1 VNREN
6 ISVSKGV
13 SLAPSFAPPSTKTAP
28 TVAITG
34 VEAEEGGRFAVTGV
48 APPGSQARVYLN
60 GAFVAKVI
68 ADLSGLWALKIEK
81 GMQPGNYTVR
91 ADGVEPVNGR
101 VLHRAEVP
109 FVFPAPAG
117 PTASPAAA
125 LPAAEERAL
134 QSQPPA
140 SPAETIEEASSAAA
154 TVVKEVQTATVLR
167 GDSLWRISRKRLGRG
182 IRYKQIYQVNESQIR
197 NPGLIYPGQIF
208 VMPNDPG

>member
-1 VNREN
+1 VNQEN
-6 ISVSKGV
+6 ISVSKGA
-13 SLAPSFAPPSTKTAP
+13 SLAPSFAPPSTKKAP

-34 VEAEEGGRFAVTGV
+34 VEAEEGGRFVATGI

-81 GMQPGNYTVR
+81 GMRPGNYTVR
-91 ADGVEPVNGR
+91 ADGVEAVSGK

-109 FVFPAPAG
+109 FVFPAPADR
-117 PTASPAAA
+117 TASPVAA
-125 LPAAEERAL
+125 LLAAEERAP
-134 QSQPPA
+134 QSQSPA
-140 SPAETIEEASSAAA
+140 SQAETTKEASLAAA

-197 NPGLIYPGQIF
+197 DPGLIYPGQIF